1 MKFDEF
7 KRNVINW
14 AKERKIIPNSNNKA
28 QYIKLIEEL
37 GELALGIRKRDKK
50 LIKDAIGDIAI
61 VLIVMSGL
69 NDIDLVNRYRHISDN
84 NNFYLLT
91 YRVGGIGLIL
101 DEQYLLGDEFKD
113 TLKSEIKQ
121 ALYVLMDLARELKV
135 SFFECCELA
144 WNEIKDRKGILREDG
159 IFVKEADL
167 GGEND

>member
-37 GELALGIRKRDKK
+37 GELALGIRKQDEKI
-50 LIKDAIGDIAI
+50 IKDSIGDVAV
-61 VLIVMSGL
+61 VLVILAAL
-69 NDIDLVNRYRHISDN
+69 NKLDIE
-84 NNFYLLT
+84 F
-91 YRVGGIGLIL
+91 GGGAREKDFKELSYFIGLLGHHLQKSKFLSKNNIL
-101 DEQYLLGDEFKD
+101 AALN
-113 TLKSEIKQ
+113 TLEEIAKENGFDF
-121 ALYVLMDLARELKV
+121 M
-135 SFFECCELA
+135 ECCELA
-144 WNEIKDRKGILREDG
+144 WNEIKDRKGVLRPDG